1 MRAFFILA
9 IVAAAALVSATGGI
23 AGQPVTQTLNPPPPP
38 WQTCKAVGSGTICEG
53 TNTDAYGPVDTG
65 IACGSGAGAFD
76 IFDAAVDEYR
86 IRKFFDENGN
96 LVRRDF
102 YDRYV
107 FGQNSNPLTGAV
119 VSYTQNDTR
128 VEIFAVPGDTSTA
141 TTTIT
146 WEIQA
151 RSATGATLFRNV
163 GRPVP
168 APDGSTLSG
177 L

>member
-96 LVRRDF
+96 LVRRWFHDH
-102 YDRYV
+102 YTC
-107 FGQNSNPLTGAV
+107 GQLSNPL
-119 VSYTQNDTR
+119 
-128 VEIFAVPGDTSTA
+128 
-141 TTTIT
+141 
-146 WEIQA
+146 
-151 RSATGATLFRNV
+151 TGATLFRNV
-163 GRPVP
+163 GRTVQ
-168 APDGSTLSG
+168 APDGRTLFRAGPLGFWTLFDDGDASVLDPVCAALG
-177 L
+177 AAS